1 MARSASTV
9 SSALKKVPPFPPVAA
24 KLLQLLTDPAVDC
37 GQVAELVSSDATFT
51 ARVLQRAN
59 SAEFGLLVPVTS
71 IRQAIALL
79 GLDLT
84 RHVVIMQATAAY
96 VEAALGTEQLRRCWE
111 HTVATAVLAEEV
123 AHACQAHTQSAF
135 TAGIMHDIGR
145 LGLLVAYPDDY
156 ERIIRD
162 AAERCVDLLDF
173 EQQEFGLDHTA
184 AGRVLAEQWGLPPEF
199 GIVAGRHHDPS
210 DGAALDLLQIVHVAC
225 RLADALGYD
234 VVRPLRPVAVEDV
247 IAELPV
253 KARERLCKNPAELR
267 HRIQE
272 QIARYSSFED
282 APAPEV
288 TLAILAPVETQT
300 GESAVPTEPG
310 ANQAEAKKTRFA
322 LRWAV
327 VALLTLGAVALAAAL
342 LWRP

>member
-1 MARSASTV
+1 MARSAGTV
-9 SSALKKVPPFPPVAA
+9 SAALKKVPPFPPVAA

-59 SAEFGLLVPVTS
+59 SAEFGLQAPVTS
-71 IRQAIALL
+71 IRQAIPLL

-84 RHVVIMQATAAY
+84 RHVVIMHATAAY

-123 AHACQAHTQSAF
+123 AQACHVHTQSAF

-145 LGLLVAYPDDY
+145 LGLLVAYADDY

-210 DGAALDLLQIVHVAC
+210 DGASLDLLQIVHVAC

-234 VVRPLRPVAVEDV
+234 VVKPLQPIDAEDV
-247 IAELPV
+247 LAELPM
-253 KARERLCKNPAELR
+253 KARERLRKNAAELCD
-267 HRIQE
+267 RIQE
-272 QIARYSSFED
+272 QVSRYSSVGET
-282 APAPEV
+282 PSPGV
-288 TLAILAPVETQT
+288 TLAMLAPI
-300 GESAVPTEPG
+300 EPPQPVRIEP
-310 ANQAEAKKTRFA
+310 AASQPEAKKTRFE
-322 LRWAV
+322 LRWAA
-327 VALLTLGAVALAAAL
+327 VALVVLGAAALAAAL